1 MKKYFRILL
10 NLALVF
16 LLIFSSNAVYAV
28 NTNNGTDLQLIRKDI
43 EQQVR
48 SQYMNDPQFIM
59 DVQENGPSHGEEMLN
74 RIIDSKLR
82 KLLDS
87 SSGIGIQSG
96 NGSVFFMYPI

>member
-59 DVQENGPSHGEEMLN
+59 DVQENGPSH
-74 RIIDSKLR
+74 
-82 KLLDS
+82 
-87 SSGIGIQSG
+87 
-96 NGSVFFMYPI
+96 